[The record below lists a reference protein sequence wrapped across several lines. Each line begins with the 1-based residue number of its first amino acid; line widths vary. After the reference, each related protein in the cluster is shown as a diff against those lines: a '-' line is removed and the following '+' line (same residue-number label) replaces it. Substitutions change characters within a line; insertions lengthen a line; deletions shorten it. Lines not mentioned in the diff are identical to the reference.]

1 MSNPYP
7 LADCDSPE
15 ADCTKDDLYSKADTN
30 SESYDSDDSDDSD
43 DSYGDMPEL
52 IELNTSQMTC
62 VTGLWDLEDT
72 YDKCLEN
79 TLQINCPYVFFGDKR
94 SIEYAKQFRGDYP
107 TYYIEYNIN
116 EFNSYKYINKT
127 IIDDDYCKSLEINLI
142 WHEKINMI
150 NKAAS
155 YNIFG
160 SEYFCWID
168 ADIDTYKNSSP
179 PSCVFPNTVKLHNL
193 PKDKFIFS
201 SDGEYDEDKVYYIWN
216 YHYISGVSYIMH
228 KNIIKDFT
236 EQYQKYMEKLIDNN
250 NLWTDRV
257 ILTQMYKDNKEL
269 FYKLSE
275 YDINIVPLLY

>member
-1 MSNPYP
+1 MRN
-7 LADCDSPE
+7 
-15 ADCTKDDLYSKADTN
+15 N
-30 SESYDSDDSDDSD
+30 
-43 DSYGDMPEL
+43 
-52 IELNTSQMTC
+52 
-62 VTGLWDLEDT
+62 LE
-72 YDKCLEN
+72 E
-79 TLQINCPYVFFGDKR
+79 
-94 SIEYAKQFRGDYP
+94 
-107 TYYIEYNIN
+107 
-116 EFNSYKYINKT
+116 
-127 IIDDDYCKSLEINLI
+127 
-142 WHEKINMI
+142 INMI

-179 PSCVFPNTVKLHNL
+179 PSCVFPNTVKLNDL

-216 YHYISGVSYIMH
+216 YYYISGVSYIMH
-228 KNIIKDFT
+228 KNIIKDFA
-236 EQYQKYMEKLIDNN
+236 EQYQEYMEKLINNN
-250 NLWTDRV
+250 NLWTDCV

>member
-7 LADCDSPE
+7 RADCDIPD
-15 ADCTKDDLYSKADTN
+15 ADCDVPDADC
-30 SESYDSDDSDDSD
+30 DIPDADC
-43 DSYGDMPEL
+43 DMPEL
-52 IELNTSQMTC
+52 IDLTPSEMTC

-79 TLQINCPYVFFGDKR
+79 TLRINCPYVFFGDKK
-94 SIEYAKQFRGDYP
+94 SIEYAKQFRGNYP

-116 EFNSYKYINKT
+116 EFNSYKYINNY
-127 IIDDDYCKSLEINLI
+127 YCKSLEINLI
-142 WHEKINMI
+142 WNEKINMI

-193 PKDKFIFS
+193 PKDKFIYS

-236 EQYQKYMEKLIDNN
+236 EKYQEYMEKLIDKN

>member
-7 LADCDSPE
+7 EADCDPPE
-15 ADCTKDDLYSKADTN
+15 ADCDPPEADC
-30 SESYDSDDSDDSD
+30 DVPD
-43 DSYGDMPEL
+43 L
-52 IELNTSQMTC
+52 IELRLSDMTC
-62 VTGLWDLEDT
+62 VTGLWDLEDS

-79 TLQINCPYVFFGDKR
+79 TLRINSPYVFFGDKK
-94 SIEYAKQFRGDYP
+94 SIKYAKQLRGDYP
-107 TYYIEYNIN
+107 TYYIEYNI
-116 EFNSYKYINKT
+116 EDFNSYKYIDKT

-142 WHEKINMI
+142 WNEKINMI
-150 NKAAS
+150 NKAAKINVFS
-155 YNIFG
+155 
-160 SEYFCWID
+160 SEFFCWID
-168 ADIDTYKNSSP
+168 ADIDTYKYTSP
-179 PSCVFPNTVKLHNL
+179 PSNIFPNNVKLKNL
-193 PKDKFIFS
+193 PKDKFIYS

-228 KNIIKDFT
+228 KNIITDFT
-236 EQYQKYMEKLIDNN
+236 ELYKLYMEKLIDKN